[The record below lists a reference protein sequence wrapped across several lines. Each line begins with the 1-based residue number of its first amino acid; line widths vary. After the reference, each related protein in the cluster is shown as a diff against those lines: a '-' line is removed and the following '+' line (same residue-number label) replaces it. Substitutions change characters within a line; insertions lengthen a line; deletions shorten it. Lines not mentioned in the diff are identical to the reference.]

1 MLRYP
6 AQQSRHNALNLTPSL
21 VAISLLATTVAAPCM
36 GETGQLRVQL
46 KGMES
51 DDGDLVYAMWS
62 DPENWLADD
71 PVRAGSVPIRN
82 GTSMIVLRDLPFGEY
97 AISVYHDRN
106 ANQQL
111 DTGLF
116 RIPKEPI
123 GTSNDAKARFGPPRY
138 EDARFNLDQPEL
150 TITIEV
156 KKLF

>member
-1 MLRYP
+1 
-6 AQQSRHNALNLTPSL
+6 
-21 VAISLLATTVAAPCM
+21 M

-51 DDGDLVYAMWS
+51 DDGNLVYAMWS

-82 GTSMIVLRDLPFGEY
+82 GAGIIVLRDLPFGEY

-106 ANQQL
+106 ANQKL